1 MIQEQQVGIKMTI
14 KEKAIEILEVII
26 ADTEQKLAAWRQE
39 LENLKAHVETEASG
53 DPVPPDPTHPPK
65 P

>member
-1 MIQEQQVGIKMTI
+1 MTI

-39 LENLKAHVETEASG
+39 LENLKAHPQTLADAG

>member
-1 MIQEQQVGIKMTI
+1 MTI

-26 ADTEQKLAAWRQE
+26 ADTEQKLAAWKQE
-39 LENLKAHVETEASG
+39 LENLRARPELLADTTG
-53 DPVPPDPTHPPK
+53 DPVPPDPTHPK